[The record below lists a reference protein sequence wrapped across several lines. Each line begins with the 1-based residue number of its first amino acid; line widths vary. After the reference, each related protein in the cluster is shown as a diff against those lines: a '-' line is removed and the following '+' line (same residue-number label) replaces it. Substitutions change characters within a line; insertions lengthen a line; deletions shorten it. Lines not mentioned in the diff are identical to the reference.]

1 MKQKVPNISED
12 YLLII
17 MLLYFEEKEVFYRK
31 INAHF
36 VENGLVI
43 RDLRLLQDAEDTVLM
58 AQSKE
63 ELKSLLMKVEE
74 ESENAG
80 LKFNFQKTSIMVSSP
95 ITWLSCGW
103 IPSLTQWTWVCANL
117 GREWRT
123 GKTGLLQ
130 FMS

>member
-1 MKQKVPNISED
+1 
-12 YLLII
+12 
-17 MLLYFEEKEVFYRK
+17 MLLYFEEKEVLYRK

-58 AQSKE
+58 AHCKE

-80 LKFNFQKTSIMVSSP
+80 LKFNFQKMSIMVSSP
-95 ITWLSCGW
+95 ITWLSCCW
-103 IPSLTQWTWVCANL
+103 IPSLTQWTWVCADL
-117 GREWRT
+117 GR
-123 GKTGLLQ
+123 
-130 FMS
+130 